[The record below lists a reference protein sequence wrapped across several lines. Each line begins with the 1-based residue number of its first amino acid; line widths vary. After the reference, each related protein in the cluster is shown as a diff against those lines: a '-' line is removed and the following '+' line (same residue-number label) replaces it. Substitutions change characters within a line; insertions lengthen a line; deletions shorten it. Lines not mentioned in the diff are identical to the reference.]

1 MSAPLRPIGLHPHRE
16 VVRPEWVDYNNHLN
30 DAFYLVIFSHATDA
44 MMDQIGLDAAGR
56 ERGKHSLFTAELHLN
71 YLKEVKVD
79 TEVRVETMFLG
90 FDAKRL
96 HIFHTM
102 YRGDETEPVA
112 TNEQMQLS
120 MDMTGPRVAP
130 FQSDV
135 LAAIEKIAAEHAKL
149 PRPIQSGRAIA
160 LPPRK
165 G

>member
-1 MSAPLRPIGLHPHRE
+1 MSALLRPHRE
-16 VVRPEWVDYNNHLN
+16 IVQPEWADYNKHLN

-56 ERGKHSLFTAELHLN
+56 ERSNHSLFTAELHLN
-71 YLKEVKVD
+71 YLKEVKVG
-79 TEVRVETMFLG
+79 TEVRVETTFLG
-90 FDAKRL
+90 VDAKRL

-102 YRGDETEPVA
+102 YIGDETEPVA

-130 FQSDV
+130 FRPDV
-135 LAAIEKIAAEHAKL
+135 LARIEAIAAEHAKL
-149 PRPIQSGRAIA
+149 PRPAQAGRSIGM
-160 LPPRK
+160 PPKK

>member
-1 MSAPLRPIGLHPHRE
+1 MSSLLRPHRE
-16 VVRPEWVDYNNHLN
+16 VVQPEWADYNNHLN

-56 ERGKHSLFTAELHLN
+56 ERSNHSLFTAELHLN
-71 YLKEVKVD
+71 YLKEVKAG
-79 TEVRVETMFLG
+79 TEVRVETTFLG
-90 FDAKRL
+90 VDAKRL

-102 YRGDETEPVA
+102 YAGDGTEPVA

-130 FQSDV
+130 FQPDV
-135 LAAIEKIAAEHAKL
+135 LAKVTAIAAEHAKQ
-149 PRPIQSGRAIA
+149 PRPVQAGRAIGM
-160 LPPRK
+160 PPKR

>member
-1 MSAPLRPIGLHPHRE
+1 MSASLRPHRE
-16 VVRPEWVDYNNHLN
+16 VVQPEWADYNKHLN
-30 DAFYLVIFSHATDA
+30 DAFYLVIFSHATDH

-56 ERGKHSLFTAELHLN
+56 ERSNHSLFTAELHLN
-71 YLKEVKVD
+71 YLKEVKVGA
-79 TEVRVETMFLG
+79 EVRVETTFLG

-102 YRGDETEPVA
+102 YVGDGSEAVA

-130 FQSDV
+130 FQADV
-135 LAAIEKIAAEHAKL
+135 LARIEAIAAEHAKL
-149 PRPIQSGRAIA
+149 PRPAQAGRSIA
-160 LPPRK
+160 LPPKK

>member
-1 MSAPLRPIGLHPHRE
+1 MSAPSSLVELRPHRE
-16 VVRPEWVDYNNHLN
+16 VVRPDWVDYNNHLN

-56 ERGKHSLFTAELHLN
+56 ERTKHSLFTAELHLN
-71 YLKEVKVD
+71 YLKEVKGGA
-79 TEVRVETMFLG
+79 EVRVETTILG
-90 FDAKRL
+90 HDAKRL

-102 YRGDETEPVA
+102 YVGDGDEPVA

-120 MDMTGPRVAP
+120 MDMTGPRVSP
-130 FQSDV
+130 FQPDV
-135 LAAIEKIAAEHAKL
+135 LAVIEKLAAEHAKL
-149 PRPIQSGRAIA
+149 PRPVQAGRAIG